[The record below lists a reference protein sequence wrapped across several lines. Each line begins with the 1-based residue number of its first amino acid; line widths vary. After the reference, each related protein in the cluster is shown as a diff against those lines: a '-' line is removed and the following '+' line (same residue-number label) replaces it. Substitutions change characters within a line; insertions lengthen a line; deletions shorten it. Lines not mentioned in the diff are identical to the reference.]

1 MSVYAIAQGKIEDRK
16 RFDRYVAEA
25 TPTLLAHDAKVL
37 AIDETPVIV
46 EGAIDYPRTVILEFE
61 SEAAAKNISTNML
74 ITAVNGRSIAGLGD
88 WEDALESVSPGK
100 PLKVDLLA
108 GSQQGWRPLSVFLRA
123 PESR

>member
-16 RFDRYVAEA
+16 KFDRYIAEA

-61 SEAAAKNISTNML
+61 SEAAFRRWYDSPEY
-74 ITAVNGRSIAGLGD
+74 TAAREHRLEAAQGRFILVK
-88 WEDALESVSPGK
+88 AL
-100 PLKVDLLA
+100 
-108 GSQQGWRPLSVFLRA
+108 
-123 PESR
+123 